1 MDNQINQKKHKDLKI
16 SILIILLILS
26 IALIMDFVN
35 LINEPPA
42 LMRYA
47 NGRVLLLSESHSLVD
62 IKKQTIITQR
72 TLSVKQDGNEIYAL
86 GSEGYVIYDLE
97 TGEEKLYE
105 NTGDMKSPYFGNI
118 EFSYHRPTIC
128 RIKSFNDFNEAEKDN
143 FEEMFHLKVRN
154 SLYAKPFYKSPFE
167 STMLDVERGIEVS
180 TVQSLKKVGN
190 ILYIYEGNGFTIISL
205 SDGYIWQYYNNNLLI
220 DNEIQFDHSKRI
232 KRLERAYGDHYVLLD
247 NLSSFGNDTLD
258 VLFGIWKSYHV
269 LRHQMDEDSALDV
282 WKQIMSQP
290 GLSAGK

>member
-105 NTGDMKSPYFGNI
+105 NTGDMKSPYFRNI

>member
-35 LINEPPA
+35 LINEPTA
-42 LMRYA
+42 LMRYSG
-47 NGRVLLLSESHSLVD
+47 GRVLLLSESHSLVD

-86 GSEGYVIYDLE
+86 GSEGYIIYNLE

-105 NTGDMKSPYFGNI
+105 NTGDMKSPYFGNT
-118 EFSYHRPTIC
+118 EFSYHRPTIR
-128 RIKSFNDFNEAEKDN
+128 RIKSFNDFNEAEQDN
-143 FEEMFHLKVRN
+143 FEEMFHQKVRN
-154 SLYAKPFYKSPFE
+154 SFYARPFYKSPFE
-167 STMLDVERGIEVS
+167 STMLDVERGIEVAN
-180 TVQSLKKVGN
+180 VQSLKKVEN
-190 ILYIYEGNGFTIISL
+190 ILYIYEGNGFTVISL
-205 SDGYIWQYYNNNLLI
+205 SDGDIWQYYNNNLLI
-220 DNEIQFDHSKRI
+220 DNEIQLNHSRRI
-232 KRLERAYGDHYVLLD
+232 KSLERAYGDHYVLLH
-247 NLSSFGNDTLD
+247 NLSGFGNDKLD

-269 LRHQMDEDSALDV
+269 SRHQMNEDSAFDV

-290 GLSAGK
+290 GISAVK

>member
-1 MDNQINQKKHKDLKI
+1 M
-16 SILIILLILS
+16 IILLILS
-26 IALIMDFVN
+26 IALSIHYMNFM
-35 LINEPPA
+35 NEPTA
-42 LMRYA
+42 LMCYSD
-47 NGRVLLLSESHSLVD
+47 GRILLLSESHSLVD

-118 EFSYHRPTIC
+118 EFSYHRPTIH
-128 RIKSFNDFNEAEKDN
+128 RIKSFNDFNEAEQDN

-167 STMLDVERGIEVS
+167 STMLDVERGIEVC

-190 ILYIYEGNGFTIISL
+190 ILYIYEGNGFTVISL
-205 SDGYIWQYYNNNLLI
+205 PDGYIWQYYNNNLLI

-247 NLSSFGNDTLD
+247 NLSGFGNDTLD

-290 GLSAGK
+290 GISAGK

>member
-16 SILIILLILS
+16 SIIILLILS

-143 FEEMFHLKVRN
+143 FEEIFHLKVRN

-232 KRLERAYGDHYVLLD
+232 KRLERAYGGHYVLLD

>member
-118 EFSYHRPTIC
+118 EFSYHRPTIR
-128 RIKSFNDFNEAEKDN
+128 RIKSFNDFNEAEQDN
-143 FEEMFHLKVRN
+143 FEEMFHQKVRN
-154 SLYAKPFYKSPFE
+154 SFYARPFYKSPFE
-167 STMLDVERGIEVS
+167 STMLDVERGIEVAN
-180 TVQSLKKVGN
+180 VQSLKKVEN
-190 ILYIYEGNGFTIISL
+190 ILYIYEGNGFTVISL
-205 SDGYIWQYYNNNLLI
+205 SDGDIWQYYNNNLLI
-220 DNEIQFDHSKRI
+220 DNEIQFNHSRRI
-232 KRLERAYGDHYVLLD
+232 KSLERAYGDHYVLLH
-247 NLSSFGNDTLD
+247 NLSGFGNDKLD

-269 LRHQMDEDSALDV
+269 LRHQMNEDSALDV

-290 GLSAGK
+290 GISAGK

>member
-16 SILIILLILS
+16 SIIILLILS

-180 TVQSLKKVGN
+180 TVQSLKKVGD

-269 LRHQMDEDSALDV
+269 LRHQMDEDSAFDV
-282 WKQIMSQP
+282 WKQIMPQP

>member
-16 SILIILLILS
+16 SIIILLILS

-118 EFSYHRPTIC
+118 ELSYHRPTIC

>member
-35 LINEPPA
+35 LINEPTA
-42 LMRYA
+42 LMRYSD
-47 NGRVLLLSESHSLVD
+47 GRVLLLSESHSLVD

-86 GSEGYVIYDLE
+86 GSEGYIIYNLE

-105 NTGDMKSPYFGNI
+105 NTGYMKSPYFGNT

-128 RIKSFNDFNEAEKDN
+128 RIKSFNDFNEAEQDN
-143 FEEMFHLKVRN
+143 FEEMFHQKVRN
-154 SLYAKPFYKSPFE
+154 SFYARPFYKSPFE
-167 STMLDVERGIEVS
+167 STMLDVERGIEVAN
-180 TVQSLKKVGN
+180 VQSLKKVEN
-190 ILYIYEGNGFTIISL
+190 ILYIYEGNGFTVISL
-205 SDGYIWQYYNNNLLI
+205 SDGDIWQYYNNNLLI
-220 DNEIQFDHSKRI
+220 DNEIQFNHSRRI
-232 KRLERAYGDHYVLLD
+232 KSLERAYGDHYVLLH
-247 NLSSFGNDTLD
+247 NLSGFGNDKLD

-269 LRHQMDEDSALDV
+269 LRHQMNEDSALDV

-290 GLSAGK
+290 GISAVK

>member
-128 RIKSFNDFNEAEKDN
+128 RIKSFNDFNEAEQDN

>member
-118 EFSYHRPTIC
+118 EFSYHRPTIR
-128 RIKSFNDFNEAEKDN
+128 RIKSFNDFNEAEQDN
-143 FEEMFHLKVRN
+143 FEEMFHQKVRN
-154 SLYAKPFYKSPFE
+154 SFYARPFYKSPFE
-167 STMLDVERGIEVS
+167 STMLDVERGIEVAN
-180 TVQSLKKVGN
+180 VQSLKKVEN
-190 ILYIYEGNGFTIISL
+190 ILYIYEGNGFTVISL
-205 SDGYIWQYYNNNLLI
+205 SDGDIWQYYNNNLLI
-220 DNEIQFDHSKRI
+220 DNEIQFNHSRRI
-232 KRLERAYGDHYVLLD
+232 KSLERAYGDHYVLLD

>member
-72 TLSVKQDGNEIYAL
+72 TLFVKQDGNEIYAL

>member
-35 LINEPPA
+35 LINEPTA
-42 LMRYA
+42 LMRYSG
-47 NGRVLLLSESHSLVD
+47 GRVLLLSESHSLVD

-86 GSEGYVIYDLE
+86 GSEGYIIYNLE

-105 NTGDMKSPYFGNI
+105 NTEDMKSPYFGNT
-118 EFSYHRPTIC
+118 EFSYHRPTIR
-128 RIKSFNDFNEAEKDN
+128 RIKSFNDFNEAEQDN
-143 FEEMFHLKVRN
+143 FEEMFHQKVRN
-154 SLYAKPFYKSPFE
+154 SLYAKSFYKSPFE
-167 STMLDVERGIEVS
+167 STMLDVERGIEVAN
-180 TVQSLKKVGN
+180 VQSLKKVEN
-190 ILYIYEGNGFTIISL
+190 ILYIYEGNGFTVISL
-205 SDGYIWQYYNNNLLI
+205 SDGDIWQYYNNNLLI
-220 DNEIQFDHSKRI
+220 DNEIQFNHSRRI
-232 KRLERAYGDHYVLLD
+232 KSLERAYGDHYVLLH
-247 NLSSFGNDTLD
+247 NLSGFGNDKLD

-269 LRHQMDEDSALDV
+269 LRHQMDEDSAPDV

-290 GLSAGK
+290 GISAGK

>member
-16 SILIILLILS
+16 SIIILLILS

-128 RIKSFNDFNEAEKDN
+128 RIKSFNDFNEAEQDN

-290 GLSAGK
+290 GISAGK

>member
-35 LINEPPA
+35 LINEPTA
-42 LMRYA
+42 LMRYSD
-47 NGRVLLLSESHSLVD
+47 GRVLLLSESHSLVD

-86 GSEGYVIYDLE
+86 GSEGYIIYNLE

-105 NTGDMKSPYFGNI
+105 NTEDMKSPYFGNT
-118 EFSYHRPTIC
+118 EFSYHRPTIR
-128 RIKSFNDFNEAEKDN
+128 RIKSFNDFNEAEQDN
-143 FEEMFHLKVRN
+143 FEEMFHQKVRN
-154 SLYAKPFYKSPFE
+154 SFYARPFYKSPFE
-167 STMLDVERGIEVS
+167 STMLDVERGIEVAN
-180 TVQSLKKVGN
+180 VQSLKKVEN
-190 ILYIYEGNGFTIISL
+190 ILYIYEGNGFTVISL
-205 SDGYIWQYYNNNLLI
+205 SDGDIWQYYNNNLLI
-220 DNEIQFDHSKRI
+220 DNEIQFNHSRRI
-232 KRLERAYGDHYVLLD
+232 KSLERAYGDHYVLLH
-247 NLSSFGNDTLD
+247 NLSGFGNDKLD

-269 LRHQMDEDSALDV
+269 LRHQMNEDSALDV

-290 GLSAGK
+290 GISVGK

>member
-143 FEEMFHLKVRN
+143 FKEMFQLKVRN

-232 KRLERAYGDHYVLLD
+232 KRLERAYGDHYVLLH
-247 NLSSFGNDTLD
+247 NLSGFGNDKLD

-269 LRHQMDEDSALDV
+269 LRHQMNEDSALDV

-290 GLSAGK
+290 GISAGK

>member
-16 SILIILLILS
+16 SIIILLILS

-128 RIKSFNDFNEAEKDN
+128 RIKSFNDFYEAEKDN

>member
-1 MDNQINQKKHKDLKI
+1 MVNQNEQKGIRI
-16 SILIILLILS
+16 SALIILLILG
-26 IALIMDFVN
+26 IALSIHYMN
-35 LINEPPA
+35 SMNEPTA
-42 LMRYA
+42 LMRYSD
-47 NGRVLLLSESHSLVD
+47 GRVLLLSESHSLVD

-86 GSEGYVIYDLE
+86 GSEGYIIYDLE

-118 EFSYHRPTIC
+118 ELSYHRPTIC

>member
-16 SILIILLILS
+16 SIIILLILS

-247 NLSSFGNDTLD
+247 NLSGFGNDTLD

-290 GLSAGK
+290 GISAGK

>member
-16 SILIILLILS
+16 SIIILLILS

>member
-97 TGEEKLYE
+97 AGEEKLYE

-128 RIKSFNDFNEAEKDN
+128 RIKSFNDFNEAEQDN

-232 KRLERAYGDHYVLLD
+232 KRLKRAYGDHYVLLD

>member
-97 TGEEKLYE
+97 TGEEKLYA

>member
-35 LINEPPA
+35 LINEPTA
-42 LMRYA
+42 LMRYSD
-47 NGRVLLLSESHSLVD
+47 GRVLLLSESHSLVD

-86 GSEGYVIYDLE
+86 GSEGYIIYNLE

-105 NTGDMKSPYFGNI
+105 NTEDMKSPYFGNT
-118 EFSYHRPTIC
+118 EFSYHRPTIR
-128 RIKSFNDFNEAEKDN
+128 RIKSFNDFNEAEQDN
-143 FEEMFHLKVRN
+143 FEEMFHQKVRN
-154 SLYAKPFYKSPFE
+154 SFYARPFYKSPFE
-167 STMLDVERGIEVS
+167 STMLDVERGIEVAN
-180 TVQSLKKVGN
+180 VQSLKKVEN
-190 ILYIYEGNGFTIISL
+190 ILYIYEGNGFTVISL
-205 SDGYIWQYYNNNLLI
+205 SDGDIWQYYNNNLLI
-220 DNEIQFDHSKRI
+220 DNEIQFNHSRRI
-232 KRLERAYGDHYVLLD
+232 KSLERAYGDHYVLLH
-247 NLSSFGNDTLD
+247 NLSGFGNDKLD

-269 LRHQMDEDSALDV
+269 LRHQMNEDSALDV

-290 GLSAGK
+290 GISAGK

>member
-1 MDNQINQKKHKDLKI
+1 MNF
-16 SILIILLILS
+16 
-26 IALIMDFVN
+26 M
-35 LINEPPA
+35 NEPTA
-42 LMRYA
+42 LMCYSD
-47 NGRVLLLSESHSLVD
+47 GRILLLSESHSLVD

-118 EFSYHRPTIC
+118 EFSYHRPTIH
-128 RIKSFNDFNEAEKDN
+128 RIKSFNDFNEAEQDN

-167 STMLDVERGIEVS
+167 STMLDVERGIEVC

-190 ILYIYEGNGFTIISL
+190 ILYIYEGNGFTVISL
-205 SDGYIWQYYNNNLLI
+205 PDGYIWQYYNNNLLI

-247 NLSSFGNDTLD
+247 NLSGFGNDTLD

-290 GLSAGK
+290 GISAGK

>member
-105 NTGDMKSPYFGNI
+105 NTGDMKSPYFRNI

-282 WKQIMSQP
+282 WKQIISQP

>member
-105 NTGDMKSPYFGNI
+105 NTGDMKSPYFRNI

-154 SLYAKPFYKSPFE
+154 SLYAKPCYKSPFE

>member
-118 EFSYHRPTIC
+118 EFSYHRPTIR
-128 RIKSFNDFNEAEKDN
+128 RIKSFNDFNEAEQDN
-143 FEEMFHLKVRN
+143 FEEMFHQKVRN
-154 SLYAKPFYKSPFE
+154 SFYARPFYKSPFE
-167 STMLDVERGIEVS
+167 STMLDVERGIEVAN
-180 TVQSLKKVGN
+180 VQSLKKVEN
-190 ILYIYEGNGFTIISL
+190 ILYIYEGNGFTVISL
-205 SDGYIWQYYNNNLLI
+205 SDGDIWQYYNNNLLI
-220 DNEIQFDHSKRI
+220 DNEIQFNHSRRI
-232 KRLERAYGDHYVLLD
+232 KSLERAYGDHYVLLD

-282 WKQIMSQP
+282 WNQIMSQP

>member
-35 LINEPPA
+35 LINEPTA
-42 LMRYA
+42 LMRYSG
-47 NGRVLLLSESHSLVD
+47 GRVLLLSESHSLVD

-86 GSEGYVIYDLE
+86 GSEGYIIYNLE

-105 NTGDMKSPYFGNI
+105 NTEDMKSPYFGNT
-118 EFSYHRPTIC
+118 EFSYHRPTIR
-128 RIKSFNDFNEAEKDN
+128 RIKSFNDFNEAEQDN
-143 FEEMFHLKVRN
+143 FEEMFHQKVRN

-167 STMLDVERGIEVS
+167 STMLDVERGIEVAN
-180 TVQSLKKVGN
+180 VQSLKKVEN
-190 ILYIYEGNGFTIISL
+190 ILYIYEGNGFTVISL
-205 SDGYIWQYYNNNLLI
+205 SDGDIWQYYNNNLLI
-220 DNEIQFDHSKRI
+220 DNEIQFNHSRRI
-232 KRLERAYGDHYVLLD
+232 KSLERAYGDHYVLLH
-247 NLSSFGNDTLD
+247 NLSGFGNDKLD

-290 GLSAGK
+290 GLSVGK

>member
-35 LINEPPA
+35 LINEPTA
-42 LMRYA
+42 LMRYSG
-47 NGRVLLLSESHSLVD
+47 GRVLLLSESHSLVD

-118 EFSYHRPTIC
+118 ELSYHRPTIC

>member
-118 EFSYHRPTIC
+118 EFSYHRPTIR
-128 RIKSFNDFNEAEKDN
+128 RIKSFNDFNEAEQDN
-143 FEEMFHLKVRN
+143 FEEMFHQKVRN
-154 SLYAKPFYKSPFE
+154 SFYARPFYKSPFE
-167 STMLDVERGIEVS
+167 STMLDVERGIEVAN
-180 TVQSLKKVGN
+180 VQSLKKVEN
-190 ILYIYEGNGFTIISL
+190 ILYIYEGNGFTVISL
-205 SDGYIWQYYNNNLLI
+205 SDGDIWQYYNNNLLI
-220 DNEIQFDHSKRI
+220 DNEIQFNHSRRI
-232 KRLERAYGDHYVLLD
+232 KSLERAYGDHYVLLH
-247 NLSSFGNDTLD
+247 NLSGFGNDKLD

-269 LRHQMDEDSALDV
+269 LRHQMNEYSALDV

-290 GLSAGK
+290 GISAGK